1 MQIMQI
7 MQKYI
12 NQQIFTIINAFLL
25 LFIFIAGGLNKI
37 ANFQDTVTY
46 LETKINEIQ
55 LNPIFITSVLVTIFY
70 FYLNIYTQ
78 RHNLNSFLLSTI
90 IIAVSIAIIGI
101 PFLVYFKKYLNQ
113 NFSKTFISLIYDAV
127 ILGVIG
133 LLTLGSVVILY
144 ALYANSYKEYAY
156 TATIGLA
163 AFTAMTILI
172 FHFPT
177 NKAEVIS
184 FTKNLSILGG
194 LMLLSQRFV

>member
-1 MQIMQI
+1 M
-7 MQKYI
+7 KNY
-12 NQQIFTIINAFLL
+12 NSQQIFIVINAFLL
-25 LFIFIAGGLNKI
+25 LFIFIAGGFNKI
-37 ANFQDTVTY
+37 ANFKDTASY
-46 LETKINEIQ
+46 LETKINETQ
-55 LNPIFITSVLVTIFY
+55 LNPIFIASIFVTIFY
-70 FYLNIYTQ
+70 FYLNIYIQ
-78 RHNLNSFLLSTI
+78 RNSFNSFLLSSI
-90 IIAVSIAIIGI
+90 VIAVSIAIIGI

-113 NFSKTFISLIYDAV
+113 NCSKAFVSLIYDTA

-133 LLTLGSVVILY
+133 LLTLGSVIIMYSLY
-144 ALYANSYKEYAY
+144 TNSYKEYAY
-156 TATIGLA
+156 AATIGLA

>member
-1 MQIMQI
+1 

-12 NQQIFTIINAFLL
+12 NQQLFTILNAFLL

-113 NFSKTFISLIYDAV
+113 NFSKTFISLIYDAA